1 MFASVSSFT
10 LSGIDAV
17 PVEVEVHLA
26 AKGLP
31 RMFMV
36 GLPDIAVKE
45 ARRRV
50 EAAISNSEY
59 PNYLHPMIVN
69 LAPAHLRKEGSLLD
83 LAIALG
89 ILAAGGWL
97 SRKPLREHAVA
108 GELAL
113 DGGVRPVRGGLAMSQ
128 KAEQMGKRGIILPLA
143 NAAEAALCPGIGVIG
158 VSCLREAVDYL
169 EGRITAPELPA
180 GSSDEDGEAPAC
192 ISEVKGQGHAK
203 RAMEVAAAGGHNLL
217 MLGPPGSGKTML
229 ARRLCGILPPLTPS
243 EALDVT
249 RIMSVA
255 GNLNGCGAL
264 ISERPFRMPHHSI
277 SQAGMTGGGT
287 PLPRPGEMTLAHQGV
302 LFLDE
307 LPEFRRDA
315 LESLRQPLENGWVT
329 ISRAMTPVRF
339 PCSTMLIAAMNP
351 CPCGY
356 WGDRAR
362 VCTCSPGRLHNY
374 REKIT
379 GPLLDRFDIM
389 VEVPRLQASELSEE
403 RCGEPSS
410 AIQARVVAARDR
422 QARRLDGRC
431 NARMRPGEAARFCRL
446 DAEMSGFLARAME
459 AMHLTARG
467 YERCLRIARTIADL
481 DGRDGVRLADL
492 AEAVQY
498 RAPIGAFTEL

>member
-1 MFASVSSFT
+1 MFASASSFT

-26 AKGLP
+26 TRGLP

-36 GLPDIAVKE
+36 GLPDVAVKE

-59 PNYLHPMIVN
+59 PPHLHPMIVN

-83 LAIALG
+83 LAIALS
-89 ILAAGGWL
+89 LLTAAGWL

-113 DGGVRPVRGGLAMSQ
+113 DGAVRPVRGGLAMSQ
-128 KAEQMGKRGIILPLA
+128 VARQMGKRGIILPYA
-143 NAAEAALCPGIGVIG
+143 NAAEAALCPGIDVIG

-169 EGRITAPELPA
+169 EGRIPAPDLPA
-180 GSSDEDGEAPAC
+180 VDAVKSEDVPVC
-192 ISEVKGQGHAK
+192 MSEVKGQGHAK
-203 RAMEVAAAGGHNLL
+203 RALEVAAAGGHNLL

-229 ARRLCGILPPLTPS
+229 AQRLCGILPPLAPS

-255 GNLNGCGAL
+255 GTLNGSGTL
-264 ISERPFRMPHHSI
+264 VSQRPFRMPHHSI

-287 PLPRPGEMTLAHQGV
+287 PLPRPGEITLAHQGV

-315 LESLRQPLENGWVT
+315 LESLRQPLENGWVS

-339 PCSTMLIAAMNP
+339 PCATMLIAAMNP

-362 VCTCSPGRLHNY
+362 ACTCSAGRLYKY

-389 VEVPRLQASELSEE
+389 VEVPRLQVSEMSPE
-403 RCGEPSS
+403 RPGEPSG
-410 AIQARVVAARDR
+410 AVQKRVMAARAR
-422 QARRLDGRC
+422 QAGRLEGRC
-431 NARMRPGEAARFCRL
+431 NARMRPAETARFCKL
-446 DAEMSGFLARAME
+446 DGEMSGFLARAME
-459 AMHLTARG
+459 AAHLTARG
-467 YERCLRIARTIADL
+467 YDRCLRIARTIADL
-481 DGRDGVRLADL
+481 DGSDELRLADL

-498 RAPIGAFTEL
+498 RASIAAITEL

>member
-1 MFASVSSFT
+1 MFASASSFT

-26 AKGLP
+26 TNGLP

-36 GLPDIAVKE
+36 GLPDVAVKE

-59 PNYLHPMIVN
+59 PNHLHPMIVN
-69 LAPAHLRKEGSLLD
+69 LAPAHLKKEGSLLD
-83 LAIALG
+83 LAIALAVLTACG
-89 ILAAGGWL
+89 YIG
-97 SRKPLREHAVA
+97 RQPMQEHAIA

-128 KAEQMGKRGIILPLA
+128 AARQMGKRGIIVPRD
-143 NAAEAALCPGIGVIG
+143 NAAEASLCPGMEVVG

-169 EGRITAPELPA
+169 EGHIEAPELPA
-180 GSSDEDGEAPAC
+180 ASEVAEPRALVC
-192 ISEVKGQGHAK
+192 MSEVKGQGHAK
-203 RAMEVAAAGGHNLL
+203 RALEVAAAGGHNLL

-229 ARRLCGILPPLTPS
+229 ARRLGGILPPLTPA

-249 RIMSVA
+249 RIMSIA
-255 GNLNGCGAL
+255 GVLNACGSL
-264 ISERPFRMPHHSI
+264 VSERPFRMPHHSI

-287 PLPRPGEMTLAHQGV
+287 PLPRPGEITLAHHGV

-315 LESLRQPLENGWVT
+315 LESLRQPLENGWVN
-329 ISRAMTPVRF
+329 ISRGMTPVRF
-339 PCSTMLIAAMNP
+339 PCSTMLVAAMNP

-356 WGDRAR
+356 WGDRTHP
-362 VCTCSPGRLHNY
+362 CTCSPGRLHKY
-374 REKIT
+374 REKLT

-389 VEVPRLQASELSEE
+389 VEVPRLPVAELS
-403 RCGEPSS
+403 PSRPAES
-410 AIQARVVAARDR
+410 SREIQPRVETARLR
-422 QARRLDGRC
+422 QAERLGGRC
-431 NARMRPGEAARFCRL
+431 NSQMRPAEALSTCRL
-446 DAEMSGFLARAME
+446 DTEMTDFLARATE
-459 AMHLTARG
+459 SLHLTARG

-481 DGRDGVRLADL
+481 EGREQVRLADL

-498 RAPIGAFTEL
+498 RAPIGSFTEV